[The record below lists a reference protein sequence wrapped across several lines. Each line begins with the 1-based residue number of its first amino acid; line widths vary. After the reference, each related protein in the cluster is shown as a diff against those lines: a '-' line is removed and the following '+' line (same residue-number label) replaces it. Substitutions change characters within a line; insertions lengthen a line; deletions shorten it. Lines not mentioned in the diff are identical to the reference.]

1 MAAPVAKPCFS
12 SPCDGTRWD
21 TVSSPDNVDAETCPA
36 GNAPRIQDKVRGGQR
51 SASREAAFSIQ
62 AHADLLQRRCFS
74 NDRTFVT
81 RAGGGFDSGT
91 ANIPPT
97 LPTSRSPYP
106 FGYACQSLVRLQPNL
121 PHIHQQKT

>member
-36 GNAPRIQDKVRGGQR
+36 GNAPRIQVKVRGGKR
-51 SASREAAFSIQ
+51 SASRDAAFSIQ
-62 AHADLLQRRCFS
+62 AHTDLPQRRCFS

-81 RAGGGFDSGT
+81 LAGGGFASGK
-91 ANIPPT
+91 ANMTHMVPNVRF
-97 LPTSRSPYP
+97 LAPY
-106 FGYACQSLVRLQPNL
+106 GEAG
-121 PHIHQQKT
+121 TG